1 MTLTKAQTACSYD
14 KTCTGILQEF
24 GDVMFNM
31 CYGGI
36 YLPRGEKQDDEDGD
50 GNVYKKEILYGK
62 QYDY

>member
-1 MTLTKAQTACSYD
+1 
-14 KTCTGILQEF
+14 
-24 GDVMFNM
+24 MFNM

-62 QYDY
+62 QYDYWKILKNHSHDWINGDVCR

>member
-1 MTLTKAQTACSYD
+1 
-14 KTCTGILQEF
+14 
-24 GDVMFNM
+24 MFNM

-62 QYDY
+62 QYDYWKILKNHFLIAMVMCIDL

>member
-1 MTLTKAQTACSYD
+1 
-14 KTCTGILQEF
+14 
-24 GDVMFNM
+24 MFNM

-62 QYDY
+62 QYDYWKILKNHSHDLVMCVDN